1 MPKGKRPLPDSL
13 PCCAA
18 LKRLSLSKV
27 HKHKHYPAWKQIETE
42 SLRAYLSP
50 KKHKN
55 MCLAIPGKIKS
66 IEMKFDGTVRMAQI
80 DFGGI
85 TKEASLEMIP
95 KAQVGDY
102 VLVHVGV
109 AISIVNE
116 EEAKRTFRYLEE
128 MGEVEEELNIQD
140 RLPDRSEYQE

>member
-1 MPKGKRPLPDSL
+1 
-13 PCCAA
+13 
-18 LKRLSLSKV
+18 
-27 HKHKHYPAWKQIETE
+27 
-42 SLRAYLSP
+42 
-50 KKHKN
+50 

-95 KAQVGDY
+95 KARVGDY

-109 AISIVNE
+109 AISIVDE
-116 EEAKRTFRYLEE
+116 EEAKKTFRYLEE
-128 MGEVEEELNIQD
+128 MGEVDELSGIREQ
-140 RLPDRSEYQE
+140 LPDRSEYEE